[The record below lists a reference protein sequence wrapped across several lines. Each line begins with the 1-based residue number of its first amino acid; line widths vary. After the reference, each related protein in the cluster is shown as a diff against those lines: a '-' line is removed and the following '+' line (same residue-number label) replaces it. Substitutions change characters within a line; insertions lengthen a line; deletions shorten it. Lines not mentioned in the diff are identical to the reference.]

1 MVQALQFQRSLE
13 EVEQCVA
20 SVEREL
26 TNEDCGSD
34 LPSVNRLLK
43 AQQGLEEEVDG
54 YRDRIQVH
62 QHEKLL
68 QRIFD
73 LIWNQPKSNPHVIES
88 YWKYFPCFLIKQGLM
103 ETAKSFYSERNFLA
117 EEIQT
122 KVSHTINRL
131 DILYKNRVK
140 YNPLIP

>member
-1 MVQALQFQRSLE
+1 MCVCVVVKALQFQRSLE

-43 AQQGLEEEVDG
+43 ALQGLEEEVDG

-62 QHEKLL
+62 QHEKPLK
-68 QRIFD
+68 RILE
-73 LIWNQPKSNPHVIES
+73 LI
-88 YWKYFPCFLIKQGLM
+88 
-103 ETAKSFYSERNFLA
+103 
-117 EEIQT
+117 
-122 KVSHTINRL
+122 
-131 DILYKNRVK
+131 
-140 YNPLIP
+140 